1 MGMKNKITR
10 VYTPS
15 PRGGFGVGVSILL
28 FSILLFVVSCSDEE
42 QEYDPYANWASR
54 NAQWFQSAMDSA
66 RKDIGEAKS
75 QYGDEWENHAQWR
88 VYKSLHQSQDYDSH
102 RPTDSIVVRIVQRG
116 TGSISPTWT
125 DTVRISQRG
134 WLMPTKYRM
143 YNKQGQLVDSL
154 RQEIFSQTY
163 YGSFDPATA
172 APVLSAVDLF
182 TEGFATAL
190 QYMVEGDDWLVYI
203 PYPLAYG
210 KSGRDVIP
218 GYSTLQF
225 RIHMAGVYP
234 EGTPVPSWKA
244 PARR

>member
-1 MGMKNKITR
+1 MKQKITR

-15 PRGGFGVGVSILL
+15 PWGGFGVGASVFLLLILL
-28 FSILLFVVSCSDEE
+28 FASCSDEE

-66 RKDIGEAKS
+66 RKDIGEAKAL
-75 QYGDEWENHAQWR
+75 YGDEWEDHALWR
-88 VYKSLHQSQDYDSH
+88 VYKSLNQSQDYDTH
-102 RPTDSIVVRIVQRG
+102 RLTDSIVVRVIQRG

-244 PARR
+244 PAKR